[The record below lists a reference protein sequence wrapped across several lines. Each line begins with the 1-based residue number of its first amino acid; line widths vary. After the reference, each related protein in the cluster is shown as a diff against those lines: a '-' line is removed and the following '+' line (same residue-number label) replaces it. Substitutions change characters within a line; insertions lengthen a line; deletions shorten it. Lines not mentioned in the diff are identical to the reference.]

1 MNQRRIT
8 GRACNVRGGIM
19 ERFGIVTNGMKDPG
33 RDITERIVQYLK
45 KHGAAWEVA
54 HAAGDISSKAECI
67 LVLGGDRTMLQAAK
81 ETAGRNIPLLG
92 INLGSLGYLAE
103 VEIQSL
109 EEALDKLLA
118 GEYETEERMMLSGT
132 IHHLN
137 EQIRTSPALND
148 IAITRCG
155 TLQIIK
161 LNIFVNGKFLCQWKA
176 DGIILST
183 PTGSTGYSMSAGGPL
198 VVPGADLLLL
208 TPICAHTLNARS
220 IVLKGEDEVEIEVA
234 YGRNGTRLMVEA
246 NSDGSEKFIMET
258 GDRICIRRAEE
269 TITTIKLSKVS
280 FLEMLHKKLSDEK

>member
-1 MNQRRIT
+1 
-8 GRACNVRGGIM
+8 M

-45 KHGAAWEVA
+45 EHGAKWEVA
-54 HAAGDISSKAECI
+54 HGAGEISDKAECI
-67 LVLGGDRTMLQAAK
+67 LVLGGDGTMLQAAK
-81 ETAGRNIPLLG
+81 ETAGRSIPLLG

-109 EEALDKLLA
+109 EDALDKLLA
-118 GEYETEERMMLSGT
+118 GEYETEERMMVCGT
-132 IHHLN
+132 IYHQG
-137 EQIRTSPALND
+137 EQIQTSPALND
-148 IAITRCG
+148 ITITRCG

-198 VVPGADLLLL
+198 VVPGADLLLV

-234 YGRNGTRLMVEA
+234 HGRDGSRLMVEA
-246 NSDGSEKFIMET
+246 NSDGSEKFVMET
-258 GDRICIRRAEE
+258 GDRICIHRAEE
-269 TITTIKLSKVS
+269 MITTIKLSKVS
-280 FLEMLHKKLSDEK
+280 FVEMLHKKLSDEK